1 LEDNKFNRCKSNLK
15 IIEAGMKGLP
25 IFVQDIHPYTDDAEG
40 IFKVNNW
47 NEAIRKAESMGVEE
61 ITKSGIAL
69 RGYVLENY
77 DLNKVNELRKERL

>member
-1 LEDNKFNRCKSNLK
+1 
-15 IIEAGMKGLP
+15 
-25 IFVQDIHPYTDDAEG
+25 
-40 IFKVNNW
+40 
-47 NEAIRKAESMGVEE
+47 MGVEE